1 MAYLINNYDGSPL
14 VNVQDRTINITTTS
28 LKLPGR
34 DYRPYGETMVENLIY
49 LLQNFAQGV
58 PPQNPIN
65 GQIWFDT
72 SFKQVKV
79 YDGTTLSWIPVGSPQ
94 SGTSLPAQGG
104 SGQVFYHTVKRQLFV
119 WDATSSTWRLVGP
132 VGSYD
137 NSETQSAL
145 PPHSAWEVVQIL
157 DTSATPVLR
166 TVWRL
171 TIAGSLVLIV
181 ASATF
186 NAGIPG
192 FTDPIQPGINL
203 RTTFNLVG
211 TASRALV
218 SDNTSALDGLP
229 ASRFMRL
236 DANNEPDQ
244 TNVRSLGSSTNR
256 YASVHAAQFVGEATT
271 ALLANVANTATVA
284 TTANLLNGEPS
295 SYYTNATNLATGTV
309 AEARLPNNVMLKS
322 GAVMTG
328 PLTLNGP
335 PVTSL
340 QAATKQYVDNKVIR
354 SSPYTVLGTSVL
366 MAAPVGF
373 VANRLTVIFDSI
385 SITNNSDFLIQLGT
399 VSGLDTTGYVGG
411 GTRAGSSDFAATASY
426 TTGFGFGAGDVNS
439 TDQYSGR
446 LVLELANSSTNLWVA
461 QGSVT
466 GRQAFS
472 YSFICGGRKTL
483 AGPITQLALVIL
495 GSGSFDNGNVTLVW
509 E

>member
-49 LLQNFAQGV
+49 MLQHFAQGV
-58 PPQNPIN
+58 PPANPIS
-65 GQIWFDT
+65 GQLWFDT

-79 YDGTTLSWIPVGSPQ
+79 YDATTLSWIPVGSPQ
-94 SGTSLPAQGG
+94 SGNTFPASGG
-104 SGQVFYHTVKRQLFV
+104 VGQVFYHTIKRQLFV
-119 WDATSSTWRLVGP
+119 WDPNAIPPSPNWRLVGP
-132 VGSYD
+132 VGAYD
-137 NSETQSAL
+137 NSETTAAL

-157 DTSATPVLR
+157 DTGATAR

-256 YASVHAAQFVGEATT
+256 YASVHAAQFVGEATS
-271 ALLANVANTATVA
+271 ALNANTANTATNALSAQDSV
-284 TTANLLNGEPS
+284 LLGGTGPA
-295 SYYTNATNLATGTV
+295 YYTNASNLATGTM
-309 AEARLPNNVMLKS
+309 AEARLPSSVMLKS
-322 GAVMTG
+322 GSVMTG
-328 PLTLNGP
+328 DLTLNGP
-335 PVTSL
+335 PVSNL
-340 QAATKQYVDNKVIR
+340 QAATKAYVDASTIR
-354 SSPYTVLGTSVL
+354 VYESSGFAIANSGTYTLAHGLGDV
-366 MAAPVGF
+366 PRF
-373 VANRLTVIFDSI
+373 VTVDLINVVPNGGYNPGDI
-385 SITNNSDFLIQLGT
+385 IQLSATNDIAG
-399 VSGLDTTGYVGG
+399 VSEGIGIKKD
-411 GTRAGSSDFAATASY
+411 AT
-426 TTGFGFGAGDVNS
+426 
-439 TDQYSGR
+439 
-446 LVLELANSSTNLWVA
+446 
-461 QGSVT
+461 
-466 GRQAFS
+466 
-472 YSFICGGRKTL
+472 
-483 AGPITQLALVIL
+483 
-495 GSGSFDNGNVTLVW
+495 NVTLYIGNNGPAEYVRGDGTGGGIILSAANW
-509 E
+509 NMVVRAYR